1 MNKKVRKSKNSVVV
15 TATTYPRWRNDT
27 VAPFIQEF
35 CSHVAPYFKKLY
47 VLAPHYAGAKQ
58 QEQQDN
64 ILVRRFRYM
73 IPAKAQDIVY
83 GGGGVFKIKKTPV
96 YAVKLCCFAL
106 SELIG
111 TLRLAFKD
119 DVKIINAHWI
129 VPQGFLAIL
138 VKFITRKKIVVS
150 AHGADVYALKGGFM
164 TSLKRF
170 TLKHADAVVVNSSA
184 TKEACQAVYPALE
197 AQVIPMGIDME
208 MFSPAPKPEDLMKK
222 YDLNGKFTILFTG
235 RLTKVK
241 GVIYLLQA
249 LTMLKDKN
257 PNFKALII
265 GDGPDKPKLVAYA
278 AEHGLEDNVVFMGW
292 VDKAELPQYYH
303 VADVMV
309 GLSLHEA
316 LGIVFI
322 EAQACGV
329 PVIASRVGGIV
340 DTVVDNETGFLVDV
354 KSPDQAYE
362 RLLQLSTDANLQ
374 KKMSHAAAKV
384 ISEHFSWD
392 NVALRYKEVF
402 DKLR

>member
-1 MNKKVRKSKNSVVV
+1 MIKETQKSRKSVVI
-15 TATTYPRWRNDT
+15 TTTTYPRWKSDT
-27 VAPFIQEF
+27 VAPFVQEF
-35 CSHVAPYFKKLY
+35 CSHLAPFFKKLY

-58 QEQQDN
+58 REQQDN
-64 ILVRRFRYM
+64 IFVRRFRYM
-73 IPAKAQDIVY
+73 VPAKAQDIAY
-83 GGGGVFKIKKTPV
+83 GGGGVFKIKKTPT
-96 YAVKLCCFAL
+96 YAIKLCCFAL

-111 TLRLAFKD
+111 TLRLALKK
-119 DVKIINAHWI
+119 DVKVINAHWI
-129 VPQGFLAIL
+129 IPQGFLAVV
-138 VKFITRKKIVVS
+138 VKYLTGKKVVVS
-150 AHGADVYALKGGFM
+150 VHGSDIYALKGGFM

-184 TKEACQAVYPALE
+184 TKEACQEVYPALE
-197 AQVIPMGIDME
+197 TQVIPMGIDME
-208 MFSPAPKPEDLMKK
+208 MFSPAPKPQSLVQK
-222 YDLNGKFTILFTG
+222 YSLNSKFTILFTG

-249 LTMLKDKN
+249 LVMLKDKN

-265 GDGPDKPKLVAYA
+265 GDGPDRPELVAYV
-278 AEHGLEDNVVFMGW
+278 AEHGLEDNVEFLGW

-303 VADVMV
+303 AADVMV

-329 PVIASRVGGIV
+329 PVVASRVGGIV
-340 DTVVDNETGFLVDV
+340 DIVVDNETGFLVDA

-362 RLLQLSTDANLQ
+362 KLLQLSTDTQLQ
-374 KKMSHAAAKV
+374 KKMSHAATKE
-384 ISEHFSWD
+384 INEHFSWD
-392 NVALRYKEVF
+392 NVARRYKEVF